1 MMQNIKSNYYIIF
14 LKIFPIIFFWWK
26 IYSFPFIFI
35 YKMFN
40 LCYSVRIFLFLY
52 DLKRLLQ
59 HIEKMCFSF
68 IDGIYC
74 CFFCFLFNQENLRMI
89 HHNSNLFYDI
99 YNTITEHNQ
108 RQTYYLSSTLNL
120 FLRESKSSFITLS
133 ASSLIMISMLSLCQ
147 CITGSS
153 SSSSMEEIK
162 LCTTVNWIFHL
173 PDFLR

>member
-108 RQTYYLSSTLNL
+108 RQTHYLSSTLNL

-153 SSSSMEEIK
+153 SSSMEEIK

>member
-40 LCYSVRIFLFLY
+40 SCYSVRIFLFLY

-108 RQTYYLSSTLNL
+108 RQTHYLSSTLNL

-153 SSSSMEEIK
+153 SSSVEEIK

>member
-1 MMQNIKSNYYIIF
+1 
-14 LKIFPIIFFWWK
+14 
-26 IYSFPFIFI
+26 
-35 YKMFN
+35 MFN

-162 LCTTVNWIFHL
+162 LCTTVN
-173 PDFLR
+173 

>member
-1 MMQNIKSNYYIIF
+1 MMQNVKSNYYIIF
-14 LKIFPIIFFWWK
+14 LKFFPIIFFWWK
-26 IYSFPFIFI
+26 IYSLPFIFI

-40 LCYSVRIFLFLY
+40 LCYSVRFFLFLH

-68 IDGIYC
+68 IDGIYF
-74 CFFCFLFNQENLRMI
+74 CFFCFLFNQENLHMI

-108 RQTYYLSSTLNL
+108 GQTHYLSSTLNL

-133 ASSLIMISMLSLCQ
+133 ALSLIMISMLSLSQ

-153 SSSSMEEIK
+153 SSSMEEVK
-162 LCTTVNWIFHL
+162 LCTTVNCIFHL